1 MKTAELICHIID
13 GLERLVINIRK
24 LYSNIK
30 SKLNIKRI

>member
-13 GLERLVINIRK
+13 GFEKLVINIRK

-30 SKLNIKRI
+30 SKFKNKRI

>member
-24 LYSNIK
+24 LYINSK
-30 SKLNIKRI
+30 SKFKNKRI